1 VFYVH
6 SRHGLALWLKTDA
19 KTVASPTTISTVH
32 DSCALVDVCKSKH
45 DLVDIW
51 TRRREEK
58 KRGGGGGGEEEK
70 SPTNILFFNVL
81 ILKLL
86 VFVEVMIETC
96 WFS

>member
-1 VFYVH
+1 MPKPLQVQPQLV
-6 SRHGLALWLKTDA
+6 
-19 KTVASPTTISTVH
+19 PCTTP
-32 DSCALVDVCKSKH
+32 CALVDVCKSKH

-58 KRGGGGGGEEEK
+58 KRGGGGGGGGGGEEEEEK
-70 SPTNILFFNVL
+70 FPTNILFFNVL